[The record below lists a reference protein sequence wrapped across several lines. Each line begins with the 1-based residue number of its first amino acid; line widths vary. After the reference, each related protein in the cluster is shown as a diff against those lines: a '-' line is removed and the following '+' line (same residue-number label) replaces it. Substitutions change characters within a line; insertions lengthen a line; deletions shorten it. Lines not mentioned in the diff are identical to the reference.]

1 MNDSLKNLS
10 PLDGRYQ
17 NKTKQ
22 TREIFSEHALIK
34 ERIRVEIQWLNYFL
48 TYFKPE
54 LLSEQT
60 KKKINALDKND
71 SDTLIERVKEI
82 ENVTNHD
89 VKAVELAV
97 AEQFEESEEIQSLV
111 HIFLT
116 SEDVNSL
123 SYALILKNAHIVLIE
138 WIEQIILA
146 LEDLVEKNKEVAM
159 LARTHGQPASPTTLG
174 KELNVFATRLKKE
187 KSSLSE
193 KKFFAKWGGATANY
207 NPHLL
212 AYPEEDW
219 VNHSKDFL
227 SSLGVELTKVAT
239 QIEPHDYM
247 ADLFQ
252 NIQRINNIMLDL
264 TQDIWSY
271 IAFDYFSL
279 KMKNNEVGSSTM
291 PHKINPIDFE
301 NAEGNLGLSNAILNH
316 LTHKL
321 TVSRLQRDLSDSTVL
336 RNIGTGYGYLEI
348 AVSSTLLGLSK
359 LEANTSEISKDLD
372 ERYELLAEA
381 LQSFL
386 RLEGKKDGYD
396 QVKKLSRGMKMDKDI
411 YLKAVEDLI
420 ENEDYKEILKGLTPK
435 EYLGIASQL
444 AEKDDEI

>member
-34 ERIRVEIQWLNYFL
+34 ERVRVEIQWLNYFL

-54 LLSEQT
+54 LLSEKV
-60 KKKINALDKND
+60 KKKINALDKD
-71 SDTLIERVKEI
+71 ISDTLVERVKEI
-82 ENVTNHD
+82 EHTTNHD

-97 AEQFEESEEIQSLV
+97 AEQFEQSEEIQSLV

-123 SYALILKNAHIVLIE
+123 SYALMLKNANLVLIE
-138 WIEQIILA
+138 WIEQIISA
-146 LEDLVEKNKEVAM
+146 LEDLAEKNKEVAM

-187 KSSLSE
+187 KRSLSE
-193 KKFFAKWGGATANY
+193 KKFYAKWGGATANY
-207 NPHLL
+207 NPHSL

-227 SSLGVELTKVAT
+227 SNLGVELTKVAT

-247 ADLFQ
+247 ANLFQ
-252 NIQRINNIMLDL
+252 NIQRINNILLDL

-279 KMKNNEVGSSTM
+279 KMKKNEVGSSTM

-359 LEANTSEISKDLD
+359 LEANTSKISTDLD
-372 ERYELLAEA
+372 DRYELLAEA

-396 QVKKLSRGMKMDKDI
+396 QVKKLSRGMKMDKDM

-420 ENEDYKEILKGLTPK
+420 ENEDYKEILKRLTPK